1 MNANALTDVGL
12 VRKENEDN
20 YLVSPERGLFVV
32 ADGMGGHVGGQI
44 ASTLAIQVLD
54 REIHQV
60 YSGQNPDELLHNTL
74 IMANDM
80 ILHHGQEQ
88 QFYGMGTTLTAAM
101 FYGQR
106 LYIAHIGDSR
116 AYLYRAGRITQ
127 LTQDHSLVNELV
139 QNGGITHAEAQNHP
153 QRNILTRALGI
164 HNAPLIDVFSLPV
177 HTGDYLLLS
186 TDGLHNHV
194 QAEDLEMLLSQQAT
208 LKEKVRHMVNMALTR
223 GGTDNVTVVLVQYE

>member
-1 MNANALTDVGL
+1 LYVNALTDVGL

-60 YSGQNPDELLHNTL
+60 YSGKNADELLHDTL
-74 IMANDM
+74 IRANDT

-101 FYGQR
+101 FHEQR

-127 LTQDHSLVNELV
+127 LTQDHSLVNELI

-153 QRNILTRALGI
+153 QRNILTRALGT
-164 HNAPLIDVFSLPV
+164 HNVPLIDIFSLPV

-194 QAEDLEMLLSQQAT
+194 QPEDLEMILSQQAT
-208 LKEKVRHMVNMALTR
+208 LKEKVRQMVNMALAR

>member
-1 MNANALTDVGL
+1 MYVNALTDVGL

-60 YSGQNPDELLHNTL
+60 YSGKNADELLHDTL
-74 IMANDM
+74 IRANDT

-101 FYGQR
+101 FHEQR

-127 LTQDHSLVNELV
+127 LTQDHSLVNELI

-153 QRNILTRALGI
+153 QRNILTRALGT
-164 HNAPLIDVFSLPV
+164 HNVPLIDIFSLPV

-194 QAEDLEMLLSQQAT
+194 QPEDLEMILSQQAT
-208 LKEKVRHMVNMALTR
+208 LKEKVRQMVNMALAR